1 MIKFI
6 PRGHLA
12 GAFVLALAAQ
22 PWVAQAV
29 PFNSAIS
36 ITGSASLDTVNS
48 TTGTNGAT
56 QSGSLA
62 VTSAGV
68 TTSSTF
74 NQLTV
79 SGGNPI
85 SKALTDI
92 GDKLDMLFGISGA
105 FNRVAAENQFLFG
118 DFNISL
124 HNSSATNTFVIT
136 LGVSEPLN
144 PVTATGA
151 DAFIIGDFFIEN
163 AALTQ
168 ILFAN
173 HTRDTVNGSSNTSL
187 TAGSFDVTL
196 APGQTLSYHG
206 QLSLKG
212 GAFATGSSYGGTLE
226 EVISVAGVRQV
237 GITQVPEP
245 GTMALLALGLGF
257 LGVRRRQAMRQV

>member
-6 PRGHLA
+6 SRGRLA
-12 GAFVLALAAQ
+12 GAFVLALACQ

-36 ITGSASLDTVNS
+36 ITGSVSLDTVNS

-56 QSGSLA
+56 QTGSLA
-62 VTSAGV
+62 VTGGGV

-74 NQLTV
+74 NQLTI

-92 GDKLDMLFGISGA
+92 GDKLDMQFTILGG

-136 LGVSEPLN
+136 LGVSEPLSS
-144 PVTATGA
+144 VLATGA
-151 DAFIIGDFFIEN
+151 NAFAIGDFFIEN

-173 HTRDTVNGSSNTSL
+173 HTSDTLNGDSNSPL
-187 TAGSFDVTL
+187 SAGSFDVTL
-196 APGQTLSYHG
+196 APGQTQSYHG
-206 QLSLKG
+206 LLSLKG
-212 GAFATGSSYGGTLE
+212 GAFASGSSYTGLLE

-237 GITQVPEP
+237 GTTQVPEP

-257 LGVRRRQAMRQV
+257 LGVRRRQTMRQV

>member
-6 PRGHLA
+6 SRGRLA
-12 GAFVLALAAQ
+12 GAFVLALACQ
-22 PWVAQAV
+22 PWVVHAV
-29 PFNSAIS
+29 AFDSAIS
-36 ITGSASLDTVNS
+36 ITGSVSLDTVNS

-62 VTSAGV
+62 VTSGGV

-74 NQLTV
+74 NQLAV

-92 GDKLDMLFGISGA
+92 GDKLDMQFTILGG
-105 FNRVAAENQFLFG
+105 FNRIAAENQFLFG

-124 HNSSATNTFVIT
+124 HNSSTNTFVIT
-136 LGVSEPLN
+136 LGVSELLSS
-144 PVTATGA
+144 VLATGA
-151 DAFIIGDFFIEN
+151 NAFAIGDFFIET

-173 HTRDTVNGSSNTSL
+173 HTSDTVNGDSNSPL
-187 TAGSFDVTL
+187 SAGSFDVTL
-196 APGQTLSYHG
+196 APGQSQSYHG
-206 QLSLKG
+206 LLSLKG
-212 GAFATGSSYGGTLE
+212 GAFASGSSYTGLLE

-237 GITQVPEP
+237 NITQVPEP

-257 LGVRRRQAMRQV
+257 LGVRRRKAMQQV

>member
-1 MIKFI
+1 MSKFI
-6 PRGHLA
+6 SRGRLA
-12 GAFVLALAAQ
+12 GAFVLALACQ
-22 PWVAQAV
+22 PWVAHAV

-36 ITGSASLDTVNS
+36 ITGSVSLDAVNS
-48 TTGTNGAT
+48 TTGTGGAA

-62 VTSAGV
+62 VTAGGV

-74 NQLTV
+74 NQLTL
-79 SGGNPI
+79 SGANPL
-85 SKALTDI
+85 SQGLTDI
-92 GDKLDMLFGISGA
+92 GDKLDMRFSIGGA

-144 PVTATGA
+144 PVSASGP
-151 DAFIIGDFFIEN
+151 DAFAIGDFFVEN

-173 HTRDTVNGSSNTSL
+173 HTRDTLNGNSDSPLS
-187 TAGSFDVTL
+187 AGSFDVTL

-206 QLSLKG
+206 LLSLKG
-212 GAFATGSSYGGTLE
+212 GAFAAGSSYSGDLE

-237 GITQVPEP
+237 NVTQVPEP

-257 LGVRRRQAMRQV
+257 LGVRRRQAMR